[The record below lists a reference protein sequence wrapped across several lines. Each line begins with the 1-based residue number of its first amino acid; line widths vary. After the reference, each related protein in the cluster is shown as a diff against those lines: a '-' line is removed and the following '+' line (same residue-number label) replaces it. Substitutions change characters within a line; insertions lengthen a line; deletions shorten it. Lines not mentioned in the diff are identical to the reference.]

1 MKPREIATNV
11 MIPSSPRTKILAVS
25 TSLVAAASL
34 LYSGQASAQNIGT
47 SRWDRAD
54 RPRYESPQNFAVEV
68 RFGPYRPEVDESF
81 GGNGPYTKAFGTG
94 KSVYFG
100 LELDWQALRIPWV
113 GTFGPGISWGTTSKS
128 NAAKI
133 SKSTKDSAEDTYFSV
148 QPMYGVGVLRIDV
161 LAREVGIPIVP
172 YGKFGL
178 GYALWSTGTDAGVS
192 TRDGVL
198 GKGHTWG
205 THLAL
210 GGSVLLDFIDT
221 SAAAQA
227 DEDTGINNSYI
238 FLEWMRN
245 NLDGMI
251 ESKPQMHVGTSTWV
265 LGLAVEL

>member
-1 MKPREIATNV
+1 MF
-11 MIPSSPRTKILAVS
+11 AVS
-25 TSLVAAASL
+25 SVLVATATL
-34 LYSGQASAQNIGT
+34 LCSGQASAQNIGT

-54 RPRYESPQNFAVEV
+54 RPRFETPQNFAVEV
-68 RFGPYRPEVDESF
+68 RFGPYRPEVDEQF
-81 GGNGPYTKAFGTG
+81 GGSGPYKKAFGDG

-100 LELDWQALRIPWV
+100 LEVDWQALRIPYV
-113 GTFGPGISWGTTSKS
+113 GTFGPGISWGTTTKS
-128 NAAKI
+128 APAKI

-148 QPMYGVGVLRIDV
+148 QPMYAVGVLRVDV

-178 GYALWSTGTDAGVS
+178 GYAIWGTGTDAGVS
-192 TRDGVL
+192 TRDGVV
-198 GKGHTWG
+198 GKGRTWG

-210 GGSVLLDFIDT
+210 GGMIQLDFIDT
-221 SAAAQA
+221 AAAAQA

-265 LGLAVEL
+265 LGLAVEM